1 MQAKQGKRVFIEGS
15 LVILNDRENTE
26 LNTVLRSIW

>member
-1 MQAKQGKRVFIEGS
+1 MQAKQGKLVFIEGS